1 MKTTLRDL
9 REQNKKTLA
18 DVAKALNVSV
28 RSVSRYEQG
37 VRKISIDQVLV
48 LVELYEES
56 AEDIIRAQLNS
67 CL

>member
-37 VRKISIDQVLV
+37 ARKISIDQVLV
-48 LVELYEES
+48 LVEVYEES

>member
-37 VRKISIDQVLV
+37 ARKISIDQVLV

>member
-37 VRKISIDQVLV
+37 ARKISIDQVLV
-48 LVELYEES
+48 LVELYE
-56 AEDIIRAQLNS
+56 DQRRT
-67 CL
+67 

>member
-37 VRKISIDQVLV
+37 ARKISIDQVLV
-48 LVELYEES
+48 LAELYEES